1 MVLKNAMIWEVRSAM
16 GAESGGVYVIS
27 IGSWMGMDGAQ
38 NSASVG
44 GKDLGVPSI
53 RVVMKPPEWL
63 RSPKRAQTA

>member
-1 MVLKNAMIWEVRSAM
+1 M